1 MVRSRRE
8 QTDPLFVVLV
18 AMMDGY
24 IPTHETT
31 FIEASKVSRFVPRGI
46 LTNVLMA
53 QEKLKIGH
61 SAYYGLMCSE
71 WTFRNCWREPIIG
84 DSSEG
89 EDFRE
94 VLDVRIRDSCGG
106 SLAGYGITILARQ
119 NFERHNRRTLLQGA
133 QTGHSARPQRAKIQR
148 RTLWDT
154 LRI

>member
-8 QTDPLFVVLV
+8 QTDPFFVVLV
-18 AMMDGY
+18 AMVGDY
-24 IPTHETT
+24 IPVHKTT
-31 FIEASKVSRFVPRGI
+31 FIEACGGSRFVPRGI
-46 LTNVLMA
+46 PTNVLMA

-71 WTFRNCWREPIIG
+71 WTFRNCWREPING

-94 VLDVRIRDSCGG
+94 VLDVRIRESCGG
-106 SLAGYGITILARQ
+106 SLEGYGITILARQ

-133 QTGHSARPQRAKIQR
+133 QTGHPARLQRAKIR
-148 RTLWDT
+148 MRTLWGT